1 MRVVPFAVV
10 VALAAVPLSAQT
22 TTPVVDL
29 TALTRARIAADFK
42 ADRAALDRLLAD
54 DVSYGRS
61 SGVLDN
67 KKAVLAEVGPGGPY
81 ELDYLTGDSLVAR
94 RFGTAGVVN
103 GIMNV
108 KLKAQPA
115 PYRIRFT
122 DVWALEGGHWRLVAF
137 QATRLPK

>member
-1 MRVVPFAVV
+1 MRVVLL
-10 VALAAVPLSAQT
+10 ALICAAATAPLHAQKASG
-22 TTPVVDL
+22 PIDL
-29 TALTRARIAADFK
+29 TSLTRARIAADFK
-42 ADRAALDRLLAD
+42 ADRAALDSLLSEHL
-54 DVSYGRS
+54 SYGRS
-61 SGVLDN
+61 SGVLDD

-94 RFGTAGVVN
+94 RYDNTGVVN

-108 KLKAQPA
+108 KLKAQAA

-122 DVWALEGGHWRLVAF
+122 DVWVLEGSRWRLVAF

>member
-122 DVWALEGGHWRLVAF
+122 DVWALERGRWRLVAF

>member
-1 MRVVPFAVV
+1 MRIGLFVLITAG
-10 VALAAVPLSAQT
+10 ATGTLSAQKG
-22 TTPVVDL
+22 PRPIDL
-29 TALTRARIAADFK
+29 TSLTRARIAADFK
-42 ADRAALDRLLAD
+42 ADRAALDSMLSEHL
-54 DVSYGRS
+54 SYGRS
-61 SGVLDN
+61 SGVLDD

-94 RFGTAGVVN
+94 RYDNTGVVN

-108 KLKAQPA
+108 KLKAQAA

-122 DVWALEGGHWRLVAF
+122 DVWVLEGTRWRLVAF